1 MKLFSTLTLS
11 IIAQI
16 CQAQHPIYYS
26 YDATGNRITRTLRSQ
41 PSKSRARQ
49 GDKDE
54 VCIYGRNIKVKLNAE
69 GKLVE
74 IGVDNWKENDH
85 MNIAL
90 YSLNGKLLMS
100 KNCDK
105 ATITI
110 PLLAEY
116 DKCFILTNNKN
127 EWYKHQLD
135 DSIIKNIK

>member
-1 MKLFSTLTLS
+1 MNKIIITFTLS

-69 GKLVE
+69 DKLVE

-116 DKCFILTNNKN
+116 DKCFILTIRMNGISTS
-127 EWYKHQLD
+127 WTIAL
-135 DSIIKNIK
+135 